1 LIRAVLLILIF
12 LLPIQLA
19 ADELPDLGNSAS
31 AVLSPQ
37 QEYELGSSV
46 MKELKSA
53 LAISQDVI
61 ITEYIHSL
69 GYRLLATQSLAQ
81 PNYQFFI
88 IRDKTINAFALPG
101 GFIAVN
107 TGLILATE
115 AESELAGVLAHEIGH
130 IQQKHIARMY
140 AHAGRLR
147 LSTIAG
153 VIASVIIATQ
163 NPQAAQGALAATL
176 AGSQQALINFTRD
189 HEKEADYVGIQT
201 LAKAGFDPMG
211 MPTFFHRMYQD
222 TRYHGNHVPEYLMTH
237 PLTESRLISAQAR
250 AKHFPYKQIQDSLNY
265 HLAHARVTLY
275 QFPCAREASNHFAK
289 VLARGNY
296 RNRLGIVYGYAL
308 SLIEE
313 GKPSAAKP
321 YLEELLAASPD
332 QPLFHLAYA
341 QMEMGLGERE
351 SALEHL
357 ATTLKNH
364 PKNRP
369 LTLTYAD
376 WLIRY
381 GQTTEA
387 ISFIQKQVAVK
398 TTHPEL
404 WHLLSQAQARAK
416 QPLKSHLAQAQ
427 FLKLT
432 GDYPG
437 SLTQLRLAKKI
448 IPLTPQEIRQI
459 EAEVKAVEKLQPP
472 KSNKPS
478 LKS

>member
-1 LIRAVLLILIF
+1 
-12 LLPIQLA
+12 
-19 ADELPDLGNSAS
+19 
-31 AVLSPQ
+31 
-37 QEYELGSSV
+37 

-53 LAISQDVI
+53 LAISNDVI
-61 ITEYIHSL
+61 TTEYIHAL
-69 GYRLLATQSLAQ
+69 GYRLLATQSQSQ

-88 IRDKTINAFALPG
+88 VKDKTINAFALPG
-101 GFIAVN
+101 GFVAVN

-130 IQQKHIARMY
+130 VQQKHIARMY

-153 VIASVIIATQ
+153 MIASIIIATQ
-163 NPQAAQGALAATL
+163 SPQAAQGALAATL

-237 PLTESRLISAQAR
+237 PLTEARMVAAQSR
-250 AKHFPYKQIQDSLNY
+250 AKQFPYKQITDSLQY
-265 HLAHARVTLY
+265 HLIHARVTLY
-275 QFPCAREASNHFAK
+275 QFPSPREASNHFAK

-296 RNRLGIVYGYAL
+296 RNRLGIIYGYAL
-308 SLIEE
+308 ALIEE

-321 YLEELLAASPD
+321 YLDELLAAIPD

-341 QMEMGLGERE
+341 QMEMGLGERDM
-351 SALEHL
+351 ALEHL

-364 PKNRP
+364 PKNYT

-376 WLIRY
+376 WLLRC
-381 GQTTEA
+381 GKTTDA
-387 ISFIQKQVAVK
+387 ISFLQKQVAIK
-398 TTHPEL
+398 SNRHEF

-427 FLKLT
+427 YLKLT
-432 GDYPG
+432 GDYLG
-437 SLTQLRLAKKI
+437 ALTQLRLAKKI
-448 IPLTPQEIRQI
+448 TPLSVQDAKQI
-459 EAEVKAVEKLQPP
+459 EAELKIVEKLQPT
-472 KSNKPS
+472 KS
-478 LKS
+478 

>member
-1 LIRAVLLILIF
+1 MIRAVFLTVLCLLS
-12 LLPIQLA
+12 LPTI
-19 ADELPDLGNSAS
+19 ADDLPDLGNAAS

-46 MKELKSA
+46 MKELKTA
-53 LAISQDVI
+53 LVISQDTIV
-61 ITEYIHSL
+61 TEYIHGL
-69 GYRLLATQSLAQ
+69 GYRLLATQSQAQ

-88 IRDKTINAFALPG
+88 VKDKTINAFALPG
-101 GFIAVN
+101 GFVAVN

-130 IQQKHIARMY
+130 VQQKHIARMY

-153 VIASVIIATQ
+153 MIASIIIATQ
-163 NPQAAQGALAATL
+163 SPQAAQGAIAATL

-222 TRYHGNHVPEYLMTH
+222 TRYHGNHIPEYLLTH
-237 PLTESRLISAQAR
+237 PLTEARLISAQTR
-250 AKHFPYKQIQDSLNY
+250 AKNFPYKQVTDSLFY
-265 HLAHARVTLY
+265 HLVHARVTLY
-275 QFPCAREASNHFAK
+275 QFTSAQEASQHFAK

-296 RNRLGIVYGYAL
+296 RSRLGILYGYAL
-308 SLIEE
+308 ALIED
-313 GKPSAAKP
+313 GKPNAAKP
-321 YLEELLAASPD
+321 YLEELLAAVPD

-341 QMEMGLGERE
+341 QMEMAAGERQT
-351 SALEHL
+351 ALDHL
-357 ATTLKNH
+357 ALTLKNH
-364 PKNRP
+364 PKNYP
-369 LTLTYAD
+369 LTITYAD

-381 GQTTEA
+381 GRIDEA
-387 ISFIQKQVAVK
+387 IAFLQKQVAVK
-398 TTHPEL
+398 TSHHEF

-427 FLKLT
+427 YLKLN
-432 GDYPG
+432 GDYLG
-437 SLTQLRLAKKI
+437 ALTQLRLAKKI
-448 IPLTPQEIRQI
+448 TPLSAQDSHHI
-459 EAEVKAVEKLQPP
+459 ETEVKAIEKLQPA
-472 KSNKPS
+472 KSKI
-478 LKS
+478 L

>member
-1 LIRAVLLILIF
+1 MIRAVFLILICW
-12 LLPIQLA
+12 LPFKLVA
-19 ADELPDLGNSAS
+19 HELPDLGNAAS

-46 MKELKSA
+46 MKQLKAA
-53 LAISQDVI
+53 LVISQDVI
-61 ITEYIHSL
+61 VTEYIHGL
-69 GYRLLATQSLAQ
+69 GYRLLATQSQAQ
-81 PNYQFFI
+81 PQYQFFI
-88 IRDKTINAFALPG
+88 VKDKTINAFALPG
-101 GFIAVN
+101 GFVAVN

-130 IQQKHIARMY
+130 VQQKHIARMY

-153 VIASVIIATQ
+153 MIASLIIATQ
-163 NPQAAQGALAATL
+163 SPQAAQGALAATL

-222 TRYHGNHVPEYLMTH
+222 TRYHGNHIPEYLLTH
-237 PLTESRLISAQAR
+237 PLTEARLVAAQAR
-250 AKHFPYKQIQDSLNY
+250 AKQFPYKQIQDSLNY
-265 HLAHARVTLY
+265 HLIHARVTLY
-275 QFPCAREASNHFAK
+275 QFASAREASNHFAK

-296 RNRLGIVYGYAL
+296 RSRLGIIYGYAL

-313 GKPSAAKP
+313 GKGDAAKP
-321 YLEELLAASPD
+321 YLDELLGASPD

-341 QMEMGLGERE
+341 QMEMSIGERQN
-351 SALEHL
+351 ALDRL
-357 ATTLKNH
+357 SVTLKNH
-364 PKNRP
+364 PKNYP

-381 GQTTEA
+381 GQTADA
-387 ISFIQKQVAVK
+387 ISFLQKQVAVK
-398 TTHPEL
+398 TPHPEL

-448 IPLTPQEIRQI
+448 SPLTPQDIRQI
-459 EAEVKAVEKLQPP
+459 DAEVKDLEKLQPA
-472 KSNKPS
+472 KS
-478 LKS
+478 

>member
-1 LIRAVLLILIF
+1 MIRAVFLILLY
-12 LLPIQLA
+12 LLPIQLV
-19 ADELPDLGNSAS
+19 ADELPDLGNAAS

-37 QEYELGSSV
+37 QEYELGASV

-53 LAISQDVI
+53 LVISQDVI
-61 ITEYIHSL
+61 VTEYIHSL
-69 GYRLLATQSLAQ
+69 GYRLLATQSCAQ

-88 IRDKTINAFALPG
+88 IKDKTINAFALPG
-101 GFIAVN
+101 GFVAVN

-130 IQQKHIARMY
+130 VQQKHIARMY

-153 VIASVIIATQ
+153 VLASIIIATQ
-163 NPQAAQGALAATL
+163 SPQAAQGALAATL

-201 LAKAGFDPMG
+201 LAKAGYDPMG

-222 TRYHGNHVPEYLMTH
+222 TRYHGNHIPEYLLTH
-237 PLTESRLISAQAR
+237 PLTESRLISAQSR
-250 AKHFPYKQIQDSLNY
+250 AKHFPYKQIQDSLSY
-265 HLAHARVTLY
+265 HLIHARVTLY
-275 QFPCAREASNHFAK
+275 QFPSAREASNHFAK

-308 SLIEE
+308 ALIEE
-313 GKPSAAKP
+313 GKPSSAMP

-341 QMEMGLGERE
+341 QMEMAMGERA
-351 SALEHL
+351 SALERL
-357 ATTLKNH
+357 ASTLKNH
-364 PKNRP
+364 PKNYP

-376 WLIRY
+376 WLLRY
-381 GQTTEA
+381 GQTADA

-398 TTHPEL
+398 TPHPEL
-404 WHLLSQAQARAK
+404 WHLLSQAQSRAK

-432 GDYPG
+432 GDFPG
-437 SLTQLRLAKKI
+437 ALTQLALAKKI
-448 IPLTPQEIRQI
+448 TPLTPQDLRQI
-459 EAEVKAVEKLQPP
+459 EAEVKAVEKLKPAKPP
-472 KSNKPS
+472 SK
-478 LKS
+478 L

>member
-1 LIRAVLLILIF
+1 

>member
-1 LIRAVLLILIF
+1 LV
-12 LLPIQLA
+12 

-37 QEYELGSSV
+37 QEYELGASV
-46 MKELKSA
+46 MKELKAA
-53 LAISQDVI
+53 LALSQDVI
-61 ITEYIHSL
+61 ITEYLHSL
-69 GYRLLATQSLAQ
+69 GYRLLATQSSAQ
-81 PNYQFFI
+81 PNYQFFVVK
-88 IRDKTINAFALPG
+88 DKTINAFALPG
-101 GFIAVN
+101 GFVAVN

-130 IQQKHIARMY
+130 VQQKHIARMY

-153 VIASVIIATQ
+153 MIASIIIATQ
-163 NPQAAQGALAATL
+163 SPQAAQGALAATL

-201 LAKAGFDPMG
+201 LAKAGYDPMG

-222 TRYHGNHVPEYLMTH
+222 TRYHGNHIPEYLLTH
-237 PLTESRLISAQAR
+237 PLTEARLISAQAR
-250 AKHFPYKQIQDSLNY
+250 AKHFPYRQVQDSLNY
-265 HLAHARVTLY
+265 HLVHARVTLQ
-275 QFPCAREASNHFAK
+275 QFNSPHEASQHFAK

-313 GKPSAAKP
+313 GKQNAAKP

-341 QMEMGLGERE
+341 QMEMASGERQV
-351 SALEHL
+351 ALEHL

-364 PKNRP
+364 PKNYP

-381 GQTTEA
+381 GQTEDA
-387 ISFIQKQVAVK
+387 ISFLQKQVAVK
-398 TTHPEL
+398 TAHSEL
-404 WHLLSQAQARAK
+404 WHLLSQAHARAK

-432 GDYPG
+432 QDYPG
-437 SLTQLRLAKKI
+437 ALTQLRLAKKI
-448 IPLTPQEIRQI
+448 TPLSAQDRRQI
-459 EAEVKAVEKLQPP
+459 DAEMKAVEKLQPA
-472 KSNKPS
+472 KTSALS
-478 LKS
+478 RT